1 MRHLRYLVA
10 AAAIAAFPLVSPNP
24 YFINLAQDIAIAAIG
39 AIGLNIL
46 LGLSGQLSLGQAGF
60 LALGAYGSG
69 VLATNHGWPLW
80 ATLPVSLLLSA
91 VAGGVLGLVALR
103 TRTHYLAM
111 VTLAFGYIVEILA
124 QRWVDITGGSMGLI
138 GVPQLNFGD
147 FQNGAA
153 NYFWA
158 IAATLLLLQMLN
170 DYAMRSRFGRSL
182 HAIKESE
189 SFALT
194 VGIDAAR
201 WRSLVFVVSAVLAG
215 LSGFFFAH
223 QAGYVSSDAF
233 GLDRS
238 IALLIAVVI
247 GGLGSAYGPV
257 LGAIILVILNQ
268 LTAGLYEVSYYIF
281 GGILLVVM
289 LFFPA
294 GAVGAVQRLFGRR
307 AAGGGGA
314 VPDAGGAGAGA
325 GGTGAGAGSAGAG
338 ATVQTGDA
346 GGTGASSAADGAAGF
361 AFGAPATGQG
371 PILELQDITKSYSG
385 VTAVN
390 AVSLKVMPGTVH
402 AVIGPNGAGKST
414 LINVISGLYQPDS
427 GSIRFMG
434 RDITHL
440 APHRR
445 AALGLTRT
453 FQNLQLIG
461 TLTVA
466 ENVML
471 GLQRGSGFA
480 RGWLRWLASDAEE
493 RDERAEALRLLR
505 FFGIERLADV
515 LPGDLPYG
523 HRKLCE
529 LARALAQRP
538 TMLFLDEPIAG
549 LNEGEAKEIMEKI
562 RGLKALGM
570 TVLLVE
576 HNMSFVMQLSDTV
589 TVLDY
594 GRKIGEGAPDVVQ
607 RDEAVIAAY
616 LGTGEA

>member
-10 AAAIAAFPLVSPNP
+10 AVAIAVFPFVSPNP
-24 YFINLAQDIAIAAIG
+24 YFINLAQDAAIVAIG

-69 VLATNHGWPLW
+69 VLSTNYGWPLW
-80 ATLPVSLLLSA
+80 ATLPVSLSLSA
-91 VAGGVLGLVALR
+91 LAGGVIGLVALR

-111 VTLAFGYIVEILA
+111 VTLAFGYIVEILS
-124 QRWVDITGGSMGLI
+124 QRWVGITGGSMGLI

-147 FQNGAA
+147 FGNGAT
-153 NYFWA
+153 YFFWA
-158 IAATLLLLQMLN
+158 VAAALLLVQMMN

-201 WRSLVFVVSAVLAG
+201 WRSLVFVVSAVTAG

-247 GGLGSAYGPV
+247 GGLGSAYGPL
-257 LGAIILVILNQ
+257 LGAIILVMLNQ
-268 LTAGLYEVSYYIF
+268 LTAGLYEISYYIF

-294 GAVGAVQRLFGRR
+294 GAVGAVRRLFRR
-307 AAGGGGA
+307 SAPVHPAAAHAPADAAQAAPGTAGG
-314 VPDAGGAGAGA
+314 VPAGE
-325 GGTGAGAGSAGAG
+325 
-338 ATVQTGDA
+338 
-346 GGTGASSAADGAAGF
+346 
-361 AFGAPATGQG
+361 
-371 PILELQDITKSYSG
+371 PILELQDVTKSYSG
-385 VTAVN
+385 VVAVS

-427 GSIRFMG
+427 GSIRFLG
-434 RDITHL
+434 RDITRL
-440 APHRR
+440 KPHRR
-445 AALGLTRT
+445 SNLGLTRT

-471 GLQRGSGFA
+471 GLQRGKGFVP
-480 RGWLRWLASDAEE
+480 GWLRWLVSDTEE
-493 RDERAEALRLLR
+493 RTDRAEALRLLR
-505 FFGIERLADV
+505 FFNIERLADS

-549 LNEGEAKEIMEKI
+549 LNEGEALDIMAKI
-562 RGLKALGM
+562 RGLKALGV

-576 HNMSFVMQLSDTV
+576 HNMSFVMELSDTV

-594 GRKIGEGAPDVVQ
+594 GKKIGEGPPAAVK
-607 RDEAVIAAY
+607 RDPAVIAAY
-616 LGTGEA
+616 LGTEDA

>member
-1 MRHLRYLVA
+1 MSRHIRYLVA
-10 AAAIAAFPLVSPNP
+10 ALCIAAFPLLSPNP
-24 YFINLAQDIAIAAIG
+24 YFVNLGQDIAITAIG

-60 LALGAYGSG
+60 LALGAYASG
-69 VLATNHGWPLW
+69 VLSLKYGWPLW
-80 ATLPVSLLLSA
+80 ATLPVSLSVSA
-91 VAGGVLGLVALR
+91 LAGGVIGLVALR

-111 VTLAFGYIVEILA
+111 VTLAFGYIIEILA
-124 QRWVDITGGSMGLI
+124 QRWVGITGGSMGLI
-138 GVPQLNFGD
+138 GVPQMNFGD
-147 FQNGAA
+147 FRDGPT
-153 NYFWA
+153 YFFWA
-158 IAATLLLLQMLN
+158 VASTLLFVQMLN
-170 DYAMRSRFGRSL
+170 DYAMRSRFGRNL

-201 WRSLVFVVSAVLAG
+201 WRSLVFVVGAVAAG
-215 LSGFFFAH
+215 LSGYFFAH

-257 LGAIILVILNQ
+257 LGALILVMLNQ
-268 LTAGLYEVSYYIF
+268 LTAGLYEISYYIF
-281 GGILLVVM
+281 GGILLAVM
-289 LFFPA
+289 LFFPS
-294 GAVGAVQRLFGRR
+294 GAVGAVRRVFGR
-307 AAGGGGA
+307 GGASGAPVDVTTPSTSADPGA
-314 VPDAGGAGAGA
+314 VPAVAIPVAASASQATDA
-325 GGTGAGAGSAGAG
+325 SK
-338 ATVQTGDA
+338 
-346 GGTGASSAADGAAGF
+346 
-361 AFGAPATGQG
+361 PM
-371 PILELQDITKSYSG
+371 LELEAVTKSYAG
-385 VTAVN
+385 VVAVN
-390 AVSLKVMPGTVH
+390 AVSLRVMPGTVH

-427 GSIRFMG
+427 GAIRFAG
-434 RDITHL
+434 RDITAM
-440 APHRR
+440 APHLR
-445 AALGLTRT
+445 AGLGLTRT

-471 GLQRGSGFA
+471 GLQHRQGFV
-480 RGWLRWLASDAEE
+480 RGWLRWLVSDAEE
-493 RDERAEALRLLR
+493 RGERAEALRLLA
-505 FFGIERLADV
+505 FFGIERLADA

-538 TMLFLDEPIAG
+538 KMLFLDEPIAG
-549 LNEGEAKEIMEKI
+549 LNEGEALEIMTKI

-576 HNMSFVMQLSDTV
+576 HNMSFVMELSDTV

-594 GRKIGEGAPDVVQ
+594 GRKIGEGPPAVVQ
-607 RDEAVIAAY
+607 RDPAVIAAY
-616 LGTGEA
+616 LGTEAP

>member
-10 AAAIAAFPLVSPNP
+10 AVAIAVFPFVSPNP
-24 YFINLAQDIAIAAIG
+24 YFINLAQDAAIVAIG

-69 VLATNHGWPLW
+69 VLSTNYGWPLW
-80 ATLPVSLLLSA
+80 ATLPVSLSLSA
-91 VAGGVLGLVALR
+91 LAGGVIGLVALR

-111 VTLAFGYIVEILA
+111 VTLAFGYIVEILS
-124 QRWVDITGGSMGLI
+124 QRWVGITGGSMGLI

-147 FQNGAA
+147 FGNGAT
-153 NYFWA
+153 YFFWA
-158 IAATLLLLQMLN
+158 VAAALLLVQMMN

-201 WRSLVFVVSAVLAG
+201 WRSLVFVVSAVTAG

-247 GGLGSAYGPV
+247 GGLGSAYGPL
-257 LGAIILVILNQ
+257 LGAIILVMLNQ
-268 LTAGLYEVSYYIF
+268 LTAGLYEISYYIF

-294 GAVGAVQRLFGRR
+294 GAVGAVRRLFRR
-307 AAGGGGA
+307 AAPVHPAAADEPADAAQIAPGT
-314 VPDAGGAGAGA
+314 AGGVPAGE
-325 GGTGAGAGSAGAG
+325 
-338 ATVQTGDA
+338 
-346 GGTGASSAADGAAGF
+346 
-361 AFGAPATGQG
+361 
-371 PILELQDITKSYSG
+371 PILELQDVTKSYSG
-385 VTAVN
+385 VVAVS

-427 GSIRFMG
+427 GSIRFLG
-434 RDITHL
+434 RDITRL
-440 APHRR
+440 KPHRR
-445 AALGLTRT
+445 SNLGLTRT

-471 GLQRGSGFA
+471 GLQRGKGFVP
-480 RGWLRWLASDAEE
+480 GWLRWLVSDTEE
-493 RDERAEALRLLR
+493 RTDRAEALRLLR
-505 FFGIERLADV
+505 FFNIERLADS

-549 LNEGEAKEIMEKI
+549 LNEGEALDIMAKI
-562 RGLKALGM
+562 RGLKALGV

-576 HNMSFVMQLSDTV
+576 HNMSFVMELSDTV

-594 GRKIGEGAPDVVQ
+594 GKKIGEGPPAAVK
-607 RDEAVIAAY
+607 RDPAVIAAY
-616 LGTGEA
+616 LGTEDA

>member
-10 AAAIAAFPLVSPNP
+10 AVAIAVFPLVSPNP
-24 YFINLAQDIAIAAIG
+24 YFINLAQDAAIVAIG

-69 VLATNHGWPLW
+69 VLSTNYGWPLW
-80 ATLPVSLLLSA
+80 ATLPVSLSLSA
-91 VAGGVLGLVALR
+91 LAGGVIGLVALR

-111 VTLAFGYIVEILA
+111 VTLAFGYIVEILS
-124 QRWVDITGGSMGLI
+124 QRWVGITGGSMGLI

-147 FQNGAA
+147 FGNGAT
-153 NYFWA
+153 YFFWA
-158 IAATLLLLQMLN
+158 VAAALLLVQMMN

-201 WRSLVFVVSAVLAG
+201 WRSLVFVVSAVTAG

-223 QAGYVSSDAF
+223 QSGYVSSDAF

-247 GGLGSAYGPV
+247 GGLGSAYGPL
-257 LGAIILVILNQ
+257 LGAIILVMLNQ
-268 LTAGLYEVSYYIF
+268 LTAGLYEISFYIF

-294 GAVGAVQRLFGRR
+294 GAVGAVSRLFRR
-307 AAGGGGA
+307 RSTARPVAAA
-314 VPDAGGAGAGA
+314 
-325 GGTGAGAGSAGAG
+325 
-338 ATVQTGDA
+338 
-346 GGTGASSAADGAAGF
+346 
-361 AFGAPATGQG
+361 APADPAQPAPAVAASTPAGE
-371 PILELQDITKSYSG
+371 PILELQDVTKSYSG
-385 VTAVN
+385 VVAVS

-427 GSIRFMG
+427 GSIRFLG
-434 RDITHL
+434 RDITRL
-440 APHRR
+440 KPHHR
-445 AALGLTRT
+445 ANLGLTRT

-471 GLQRGSGFA
+471 GLQRRKGFVP
-480 RGWLRWLASDAEE
+480 GWLRWLISDTEE
-493 RDERAEALRLLR
+493 RTDRADALRLLR
-505 FFGIERLADV
+505 FFNIERLADS

-549 LNEGEAKEIMEKI
+549 LNEGEALDIMAKI
-562 RGLKALGM
+562 RGLKALGV

-576 HNMSFVMQLSDTV
+576 HNMSFVMELSDTV

-594 GRKIGEGAPDVVQ
+594 GKKIGEGPPAAVK
-607 RDEAVIAAY
+607 RDPAVIAAY
-616 LGTGEA
+616 LGTEDA

>member
-10 AAAIAAFPLVSPNP
+10 AVAIAVFPFVSPNP
-24 YFINLAQDIAIAAIG
+24 YFINLAQDAAIVAIG

-69 VLATNHGWPLW
+69 VLSTNYGWPLW
-80 ATLPVSLLLSA
+80 ATLPVSLSLSA
-91 VAGGVLGLVALR
+91 LAGGVIGLVALR

-111 VTLAFGYIVEILA
+111 VTLAFGYIVEILS
-124 QRWVDITGGSMGLI
+124 QRWVGITGGSMGLI

-147 FQNGAA
+147 FGNGAT
-153 NYFWA
+153 YFFWA
-158 IAATLLLLQMLN
+158 VAAALLLVQMMN

-201 WRSLVFVVSAVLAG
+201 WRSLVFVVSAVTAG

-247 GGLGSAYGPV
+247 GGLGSAYGPL
-257 LGAIILVILNQ
+257 LGAIILVMLNQ
-268 LTAGLYEVSYYIF
+268 LTAGLYEISYYIF

-294 GAVGAVQRLFGRR
+294 GAVGAVRRLFRR
-307 AAGGGGA
+307 SAPVHPAAADAPADAAQGAPGTAGG
-314 VPDAGGAGAGA
+314 VPAGE
-325 GGTGAGAGSAGAG
+325 
-338 ATVQTGDA
+338 
-346 GGTGASSAADGAAGF
+346 
-361 AFGAPATGQG
+361 
-371 PILELQDITKSYSG
+371 PILELQDVTKSYSG
-385 VTAVN
+385 VVAVS

-427 GSIRFMG
+427 GSIRFLG
-434 RDITHL
+434 RDITRL
-440 APHRR
+440 KPHRR
-445 AALGLTRT
+445 SNLGLTRT

-471 GLQRGSGFA
+471 GLQRGKGFVP
-480 RGWLRWLASDAEE
+480 GWLRWLVSDTEE
-493 RDERAEALRLLR
+493 RTDRAEALRLLR
-505 FFGIERLADV
+505 FFNIERLADS

-549 LNEGEAKEIMEKI
+549 LNEGEALDIMAKI
-562 RGLKALGM
+562 RGLKALGV

-576 HNMSFVMQLSDTV
+576 HNMSFVMELSDTV

-594 GRKIGEGAPDVVQ
+594 GKKIGEGPPAAVK
-607 RDEAVIAAY
+607 RDPAVIAAY
-616 LGTGEA
+616 LGTEDA

>member
-1 MRHLRYLVA
+1 MSRHLRYLVA
-10 AAAIAAFPLVSPNP
+10 ALFIAAFPLLSPNP
-24 YFINLAQDIAIAAIG
+24 YFVNLGQDIAITAIG

-60 LALGAYGSG
+60 LALGAYASG
-69 VLATNHGWPLW
+69 VLSLKYGWPLW
-80 ATLPVSLLLSA
+80 ATLPVSLSVAAL
-91 VAGGVLGLVALR
+91 AGGVIGLVALR

-124 QRWVDITGGSMGLI
+124 QRWVGITGGSMGLI
-138 GVPQLNFGD
+138 GVPQLNYGD
-147 FQNGAA
+147 FRDGPTYFFWTVGGA
-153 NYFWA
+153 
-158 IAATLLLLQMLN
+158 LLFVQMLN

-201 WRSLVFVVSAVLAG
+201 WRSLVFVVGAVAAG
-215 LSGFFFAH
+215 LSGYFFAH

-257 LGAIILVILNQ
+257 LGALILVMLNQ
-268 LTAGLYEVSYYIF
+268 LTAGLYEISYYIF
-281 GGILLVVM
+281 GGILLGVM

-294 GAVGAVQRLFGRR
+294 GAVGAVRRVFGRAR
-307 AAGGGGA
+307 AGRAPASGA
-314 VPDAGGAGAGA
+314 DAPAPAGAA
-325 GGTGAGAGSAGAG
+325 SGSAAPSDPP
-338 ATVQTGDA
+338 APSVTP
-346 GGTGASSAADGAAGF
+346 AADNSQ
-361 AFGAPATGQG
+361 PM
-371 PILELQDITKSYSG
+371 LELEAVTKSYSG
-385 VTAVN
+385 VVAVN
-390 AVSLKVMPGTVH
+390 AVSLRVMPGTVH

-414 LINVISGLYQPDS
+414 LINVIGGLYSPDS
-427 GSIRFMG
+427 GTVRFMG
-434 RDITHL
+434 RDITGL
-440 APHRR
+440 APHLR
-445 AALGLTRT
+445 AGLGLTRT

-471 GLQRGSGFA
+471 GLQHRQGFV

-493 RDERAEALRLLR
+493 RGERAEALRLLA
-505 FFGIERLADV
+505 FFGIERLADA

-538 TMLFLDEPIAG
+538 KMLFLDEPIAG
-549 LNEGEAKEIMEKI
+549 LNEGEALEIMTKI

-576 HNMSFVMQLSDTV
+576 HNMSFVMELSDTV

-594 GRKIGEGAPDVVQ
+594 GRKIGEGPPAVVQ
-607 RDEAVIAAY
+607 RDPAVIAAY
-616 LGTGEA
+616 LGTEAP

>member
-1 MRHLRYLVA
+1 MSRHLRYLVA
-10 AAAIAAFPLVSPNP
+10 ALCIAAFPYVSPNP
-24 YFINLAQDIAIAAIG
+24 YFVNLGQDIAITAIG

-60 LALGAYGSG
+60 LALGAYASG
-69 VLATNHGWPLW
+69 VLSLKYGWPLW
-80 ATLPVSLLLSA
+80 ATLPVSLSVSA
-91 VAGGVLGLVALR
+91 LAGGVIGLVALR

-124 QRWVDITGGSMGLI
+124 QRWVGITGGSMGLI

-147 FQNGAA
+147 FRDGPT
-153 NYFWA
+153 YFFWA
-158 IAATLLLLQMLN
+158 VAGTLLFVQMLN

-201 WRSLVFVVSAVLAG
+201 WRSLVFVVGAVAAG
-215 LSGFFFAH
+215 LSGYFFAH

-257 LGAIILVILNQ
+257 LGALILVMLNQ
-268 LTAGLYEVSYYIF
+268 LTAGLYEISYYIF
-281 GGILLVVM
+281 GGILLAVM
-289 LFFPA
+289 LFFPS
-294 GAVGAVQRLFGRR
+294 GAVGAVRRVFGRVR
-307 AAGGGGA
+307 ANAT
-314 VPDAGGAGAGA
+314 PAGARTPAAPGGSGA
-325 GGTGAGAGSAGAG
+325 
-338 ATVQTGDA
+338 
-346 GGTGASSAADGAAGF
+346 AADLAVASPVEQ
-361 AFGAPATGQG
+361 ARDPSK
-371 PILELQDITKSYSG
+371 PMLELEAVTKSYSG
-385 VTAVN
+385 VVAVN
-390 AVSLKVMPGTVH
+390 AVSLRVMPGTVH

-414 LINVISGLYQPDS
+414 LINVISGLYAPDA
-427 GSIRFMG
+427 GTIRFAG
-434 RDITHL
+434 RDITAL
-440 APHRR
+440 APHLR
-445 AALGLTRT
+445 AGLGLTRT

-471 GLQRGSGFA
+471 GLQHRQGFV

-493 RDERAEALRLLR
+493 RGERDEALRLLA
-505 FFGIERLADV
+505 FFGIDRLADA

-538 TMLFLDEPIAG
+538 KMLFLDEPIAG
-549 LNEGEAKEIMEKI
+549 LNEGEALEIMAKI

-576 HNMSFVMQLSDTV
+576 HNMSFVMELSDTV

-594 GRKIGEGAPDVVQ
+594 GRKIGEGPPAAVQ
-607 RDEAVIAAY
+607 RDPAVIAAY
-616 LGTGEA
+616 LGTEAP